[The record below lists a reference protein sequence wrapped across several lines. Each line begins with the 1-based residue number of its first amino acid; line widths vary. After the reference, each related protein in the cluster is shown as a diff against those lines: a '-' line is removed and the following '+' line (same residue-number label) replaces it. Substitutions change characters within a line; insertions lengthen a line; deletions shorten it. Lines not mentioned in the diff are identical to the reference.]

1 MDSAPR
7 VSDGPT
13 SAELGG
19 PGVAAALKRAFL
31 ATRPKFFTA
40 SVLPVLVGTAWAGAA
55 EHAFNG
61 RTLILALVATVLAQA
76 ATNVYNDVSDDL
88 NGTDPANTGHIYPY
102 TGGSRFI
109 QNGVLSRAQMFR
121 LAVVLAVLTLAFGGW
136 LTLLRGSGVLMLG
149 LVGVAL
155 GLFYSHPA
163 VQLSGRGSGELA
175 CAIGL
180 GALPVAGAAWLQ
192 AGQVAPG
199 VWLLATIVSVWVCLI
214 LLINEIPDN
223 VADAAA
229 GKRTLAV
236 RLGEGGTR
244 ALYRAL
250 TLLALTAGVLLLLR
264 RDVAVWTGLPMLLLA
279 VAGFKAAA
287 GISLEP
293 VRRAQLTRSI
303 EMTLAIHAVGC
314 LLLVTA
320 VLLR

>member
-136 LTLLRGSGVLMLG
+136 LTL
-149 LVGVAL
+149 
-155 GLFYSHPA
+155 
-163 VQLSGRGSGELA
+163 
-175 CAIGL
+175 
-180 GALPVAGAAWLQ
+180 
-192 AGQVAPG
+192 
-199 VWLLATIVSVWVCLI
+199 
-214 LLINEIPDN
+214 
-223 VADAAA
+223 
-229 GKRTLAV
+229 
-236 RLGEGGTR
+236 
-244 ALYRAL
+244 
-250 TLLALTAGVLLLLR
+250 
-264 RDVAVWTGLPMLLLA
+264 
-279 VAGFKAAA
+279 
-287 GISLEP
+287 
-293 VRRAQLTRSI
+293 
-303 EMTLAIHAVGC
+303 
-314 LLLVTA
+314 
-320 VLLR
+320 